1 MPFFVLFLP
10 FKIVKMHAIESLKED
25 LAQTIRNYNDKGWS
39 PATST
44 NYSFKEINE
53 QSEFFVSRSGVDK
66 SNFIATDF
74 IQVDKSGLPTIL
86 NPNAIPSAET
96 IIHSL
101 IYKLFPETTVVLHSH
116 SVYPV
121 LLSKHYEREVSFEG
135 YEVQK
140 GFSGETTHTKV
151 VSIPILQNSQDMR
164 FFQEELPKIKKE
176 IKHHSFII
184 KQHGTYAWGKNLFE
198 AKRHLET
205 LEYLCHCKWLDR

>member
-1 MPFFVLFLP
+1 MNST
-10 FKIVKMHAIESLKED
+10 ETLKED
-25 LAQTIRNYNDKGWS
+25 LAQAIRSYHHKGWS

-53 QSEFFVSRSGVDK
+53 QSEFFVTRSGVDK

-74 IQVDKSGLPTIL
+74 IQVDKSGSPTIS

-101 IYKLFPETTVVLHSH
+101 IYELFPETTVVLHSH

-121 LLSKHYEREVSFEG
+121 LLSKHYEKEVSFEG

-140 GFSGETTHTKV
+140 GFSGEKTHAKEIR
-151 VSIPILQNSQDMR
+151 IPILENSQDML
-164 FFQEELPKIKKE
+164 FFQDGLPKIKEE
-176 IKHHSFII
+176 INHHSFII
-184 KQHGTYAWGKNLFE
+184 KQHGTYAWRKNLFE

-205 LEYLCHCKWLDR
+205 LEYLCQCKWLDR